1 MISKKIRDKKQ
12 YIFFSNSQRG
22 GVATFI
28 KDHINYL
35 SKTSKNILLIDD
47 NSSKIYDQLNKDI
60 SLYKINK
67 NKKKLNQIL
76 NDGKKNKLLFITNY
90 AFLIRY
96 FSILKNFR
104 NVKNQIVLTIHSGL
118 LTINLRTYI
127 AGLFFSLI
135 YKNVDFLF
143 FGSNSAK
150 NWWKEKYPWMNIEN
164 CPILHNGITIK
175 KKRKKKNISRKINI
189 SFAAN
194 LEQENNPIFFLDIA
208 TRILSVKKNI
218 IFNVFGDGKL
228 LPYLK
233 KKYVRKNIIFHGWT
247 KSVKIFKKTDILLIT
262 GAINNFPYA
271 ALEAKSYG
279 IPVVSCSKG
288 DIDKII
294 KSGKDG
300 FIKYTNKPEVMTTLI
315 YKILKNYK
323 FFSQNSYVRS
333 FKFDINDACEKFWRK
348 IKIENNNLR

>member
-47 NSSKIYDQLNKDI
+47 NSSKVYDQLNKNI

-118 LTINLRTYI
+118 LALNLRTYI

-150 NWWKEKYPWMNIEN
+150 NWWK
-164 CPILHNGITIK
+164 
-175 KKRKKKNISRKINI
+175 
-189 SFAAN
+189 
-194 LEQENNPIFFLDIA
+194 
-208 TRILSVKKNI
+208 
-218 IFNVFGDGKL
+218 
-228 LPYLK
+228 
-233 KKYVRKNIIFHGWT
+233 
-247 KSVKIFKKTDILLIT
+247 
-262 GAINNFPYA
+262 
-271 ALEAKSYG
+271 
-279 IPVVSCSKG
+279 
-288 DIDKII
+288 
-294 KSGKDG
+294 
-300 FIKYTNKPEVMTTLI
+300 
-315 YKILKNYK
+315 
-323 FFSQNSYVRS
+323 
-333 FKFDINDACEKFWRK
+333 
-348 IKIENNNLR
+348 